1 MNKTMNKTIV
11 ALAIAALASPLFAQK
26 PAEVTIKQ
34 VNDRRT
40 SGTFFAELTISL
52 ELPKVRAMDV
62 AAARVL
68 VASAVDNAG
77 NSLVD
82 DKAEQQELML
92 TPRMGMGNEDSAVP
106 ASVSVKLK
114 NPDRKATS
122 VKEVKGEIELYMPSK
137 DPNSIAEIPKFLS
150 FSGKPLAHKA
160 LKANGVE
167 ITLVTPAQLEA
178 EKKRLGDAKRKEAKE
193 SGYEGEDLDNV
204 VKYYLES
211 LFTVEEGDVLVRLK
225 DPNKRIQD
233 VRYLAAGEEKTVS
246 LRDEQG
252 FVLLS
257 SWGDKPQPDWGLR
270 IAMTTPKNLVRQAFS
285 LTNVPLP

>member
-1 MNKTMNKTIV
+1 MNKTIV
-11 ALAIAALASPLFAQK
+11 ALALAALASPLFAQK

-40 SGTFFAELTISL
+40 NGKFFAELSIAL
-52 ELPKVRAMDV
+52 ELPKVRAADV
-62 AAARVL
+62 VAARVL
-68 VASAVDNAG
+68 VTSAVDNAG
-77 NSLVD
+77 QSLIAAD
-82 DKAEQQELML
+82 AEVPDLMQ
-92 TPRMGMGNEDSAVP
+92 TPKMGQDATEP
-106 ASVSVKLK
+106 ASVSLKLK
-114 NPDRKATS
+114 NPDRKSTS
-122 VKEVKGEIELYMPSK
+122 VKEVRGEIELYMPSK

-167 ITLVTPAQLEA
+167 ISLVSPAQIEA
-178 EKKRLGDAKRKEAKE
+178 EKKRLGEAKRKEAKE

-211 LFTVEEGDVLVRLK
+211 LLNVEDGEVLVRLK

-233 VRYLAAGEEKTVS
+233 INYLAGGEERRVS
-246 LRDEQG
+246 MRDDEG

-270 IAMTTPKNLVRQAFS
+270 ISMKTPKNLVRQPFTLS
-285 LTNVPLP
+285 NVPLP

>member
-1 MNKTMNKTIV
+1 MKKTIAV
-11 ALAIAALASPLFAQK
+11 FALAALASPLLAQK

-40 SGTFFAELTISL
+40 SGQFFAHLTISL
-52 ELPKVRAMDV
+52 ELPKVHASDV
-62 AAARVL
+62 AASRVL
-68 VASAVDNAG
+68 VASAVDSSG
-77 NSLVD
+77 QSLIDAEAKEPDLEPNHRMSAD
-82 DKAEQQELML
+82 DTAL
-92 TPRMGMGNEDSAVP
+92 P
-106 ASVSVKLK
+106 ATVEVTLK

-122 VKEVKGEIELYMPSK
+122 VKEVRGDIELYMPAK
-137 DPNSIAEIPKFLS
+137 DPNSVADIPKFLS

-167 ITLVTPAQLEA
+167 ISLVSPAQLEA

-193 SGYEGEDLDNV
+193 SGYEGDDLENT

-211 LFTVEEGDVLVRLK
+211 LLNLEESDVLVRLK

-233 VRYLAAGEEKTVS
+233 ISYLAGTETKHVS
-246 LRDEQG
+246 MRDDEG

-270 IAMTTPKNLVRQAFS
+270 VSMKTPKNLVKQAFV
-285 LTNVPLP
+285 LNNVPLP

>member
-1 MNKTMNKTIV
+1 MKKTILV
-11 ALAIAALASPLFAQK
+11 LALAAVAAPLLAQK

-40 SGTFFAELTISL
+40 NGKFFAELGIAL

-68 VASAVDNAG
+68 VTSAIDNNGQSLIDAEAGAPDLMQTPKMHQDAS
-77 NSLVD
+77 
-82 DKAEQQELML
+82 E
-92 TPRMGMGNEDSAVP
+92 P
-106 ASVSVKLK
+106 ASVSLKLK
-114 NPDRKATS
+114 NPDRKSTS
-122 VKEVKGEIELYMPSK
+122 IKEVRGEIELYMPSK
-137 DPNSIAEIPKFLS
+137 DPNSIADIPKFLS

-167 ITLVTPAQLEA
+167 ISLVSPAQLEA

-193 SGYEGEDLDNV
+193 GGYEGEDLENV

-211 LFTVEEGDVLVRLK
+211 LLNIEEGDVLVRLK
-225 DPNKRIQD
+225 DPNKRIHD
-233 VRYLAAGEEKTVS
+233 INYLVGGEERRVS
-246 LRDEQG
+246 MRDEEG

-257 SWGDKPQPDWGLR
+257 SWGDKPQSDWGLR
-270 IAMTTPKNLVRQAFS
+270 ISMKTSKNLVRQPFT
-285 LTNVPLP
+285 LNNVPLP